1 MTEYTEIE
9 IDERLYNLLRD
20 YWEKD
25 NRKMS
30 FDEFVNYLLKIGLE
44 YD

>member
-1 MTEYTEIE
+1 MTEYVKME
-9 IDERLYNLLRD
+9 IDEQLYNRLRD
-20 YWEKD
+20 YWRKD

-30 FDEFVNYLLKIGLE
+30 FDEFVNYLLKLGLE